1 LTFIFFIDK
10 IFIENFIK
18 VGEVT
23 VVKKILPLSILLILL
38 LFILNVASSQTKV
51 QITFMT
57 PLSGADG
64 AYMDQI
70 IQNFNKENPDVN
82 VVHMVVGS
90 SVEYKQKLSTGLAT
104 KSAPQVLL
112 IRKFDLPMYL
122 NQMKGFTLGELAKY
136 GINIKDVYPN
146 LLDGLVKDNKYYGIP
161 LDVWIFYMA
170 YNKANFRKAGLDPE
184 RPPRTREEFIRAME
198 ALKKVTPKGL
208 TPYYENPTWAWIF
221 VHFLWQFGGDLLTP
235 DFKKPAFKD
244 AAVQTL
250 KFLMDLQ
257 ERGIFPK
264 AAVDPGPPFQS
275 GQTSVLI
282 TGIWTINPWLQ
293 ALGKDFG
300 YAPCPQVGTT
310 KAVFGGSHIIALP
323 EVMVQ
328 DPKIYQASM
337 KWVKYL
343 WDHALDWY
351 AAGQTP
357 SRRSIATSDEL
368 KKKLPHIYVVAQQ
381 LPYVKT
387 FQFFPY
393 ISEVLDEIAVYLE
406 DVLITR
412 KLTPEQAMERAEKAV
427 QRILDDYWSTAK

>member
-1 LTFIFFIDK
+1 M
-10 IFIENFIK
+10 
-18 VGEVT
+18 
-23 VVKKILPLSILLILL
+23 KKYLVLCILLILFVNISNIAL
-38 LFILNVASSQTKV
+38 PQAKT

-70 IQNFNKENPDVN
+70 IQKFNKQNPDVE
-82 VVHMVVGS
+82 VVHLVVGN

-112 IRKFDLPMYL
+112 IRKFDMPLYL
-122 NQMKGFTLGELAKY
+122 DQLRPFTTSELKSF
-136 GINIKDVYPN
+136 GVDINDVYPA
-146 LLDGLVKDNKYYGIP
+146 LLEGLVKDRKYYGIP

-170 YNKANFRKAGLDPE
+170 YNKANFKKVGLNADK
-184 RPPRTREEFIRAME
+184 PPRTRDTFIKAME
-198 ALKKVTPKGL
+198 ALKSITPKGL
-208 TPYYENPTWAWIF
+208 TPYYENPTWAWIW

-235 DFKKPAFKD
+235 DFKKPAFKN
-244 AAVQTL
+244 AAVETL
-250 KFLMDLQ
+250 KFITDLQ

-282 TGIWTINPWLQ
+282 TGIWTINPWME

-300 YAPCPQVGTT
+300 YATVPQVGT
-310 KAVFGGSHIIALP
+310 KNAVFGGSHVIALP
-323 EVMVQ
+323 SVMVQ
-328 DPKIYQASM
+328 DKKVFEASM
-337 KWVKYL
+337 RWVKFL
-343 WDHALDWY
+343 WDNAIDWY

-357 SRRSIATSDEL
+357 SRRSIAKSDEL
-368 KKKLPHIYVVAQQ
+368 KKRLPHIYAVAQQ

-393 ISEVLDEIAVYLE
+393 ISEVLDEIAVNLE

-412 KLTPEQAMERAEKAV
+412 KLTPEQGMEKAEQAV
-427 QRILDDYWSTAK
+427 QKILDDYWATAGKK